1 MVFRTVRGA
10 DWRKEKDEVAV
21 WVDGVWQL
29 LLFRTAGWC
38 RLVLRRGWRRVTSPQ
53 VSGCGLAYGRLGG
66 GVLLRRWS
74 AEGWRRHMGSN
85 ESLSDPGA
93 AGRQG
98 VCVGS
103 VRCEVWRRSVEACK
117 VRGVGWVLM
126 CVECEVAAGVRAEP
140 ARSGI
145 GVTVH

>member
-1 MVFRTVRGA
+1 M
-10 DWRKEKDEVAV
+10 E
-21 WVDGVWQL
+21 QL

-53 VSGCGLAYGRLGG
+53 VSGCGLAGGRLG

-98 VCVGS
+98 G
-103 VRCEVWRRSVEACK
+103 AC
-117 VRGVGWVLM
+117 W
-126 CVECEVAAGVRAEP
+126 ECAV
-140 ARSGI
+140 
-145 GVTVH
+145 

>member
-1 MVFRTVRGA
+1 MARRCMVFRTVRGA

-53 VSGCGLAYGRLGG
+53 VSGCGLTYGRLGG
-66 GVLLRRWS
+66 GVLLRRRS

-93 AGRQG
+93 AGRPEVCG
-98 VCVGS
+98 VSVRGVRCGGWVS
-103 VRCEVWRRSVEACK
+103 RRVRCEVSAWC
-117 VRGVGWVLM
+117 
-126 CVECEVAAGVRAEP
+126 
-140 ARSGI
+140 
-145 GVTVH
+145 